1 MKSLRD
7 IETRI
12 AVNAENT
19 PGDEQCLFR
28 ITEPGSYYLPGNVR
42 GVESKHGIAIAA
54 SGVTLDLNGFDVVGV
69 PGSLDGIAA
78 VVDGLRNLAVLGGSV
93 RQWAGDGVDLASA
106 SPTNCLL
113 QDLRVSDN
121 LGHGL
126 VVGCSS
132 TVRECV
138 ARSNVGSGIMAG
150 ARCSVIA
157 CTSSGNG
164 IGALAGHGIVVG
176 SSSTVADCTA
186 VANGT
191 GIGGGSGILAGQT
204 SMIRDCV
211 ADGNGSEGSGFRHGI
226 EVSSGAT
233 VTGCSVTRNKGDGIR
248 ASAQCLVLGNK
259 CVSNGDGGDGA
270 AIHITGTRNRIESNQ
285 CDASDRGIDVDSDEN
300 IIIRN
305 TCTNNGSTGI
315 SPPTT
320 SLVPSSTARTPPA
333 WRSREMR
340 PRARSGPSTPTPI
353 SRTDPCREPGDSPPS
368 ASSRRAM
375 TRAHAETQGVFE
387 CTLYP
392 VARWPLPRPSLPWPP
407 APPCWSPAR

>member
-1 MKSLRD
+1 MKTLRD
-7 IETRI
+7 IESRL

-19 PGDEQCLFR
+19 PGDEQSLFR

-42 GVESKHGIAIAA
+42 GVKDKYGIAIAA

-78 VVDGLRNLAVLGGSV
+78 VVDDLRNIAVVGGSV

-121 LGHGL
+121 TGHGL
-126 VVGCSS
+126 VVGSSS

-138 ARSNVGSGIMAG
+138 ARSNIGSGFVAG
-150 ARCSVIA
+150 ARSSVID

-164 IGALAGHGIVVG
+164 VGSVPGHGIVVG

-191 GIGGGSGILAGQT
+191 GPGGGTGILAGQT
-204 SMIRDCV
+204 SMVRDCV
-211 ADGNGSEGSGFRHGI
+211 ADGNGSEHAGLRHGI
-226 EVSSGAT
+226 EVSSGST
-233 VTGCSVTRNKGDGIR
+233 VAGCSVTRNKGDGIR
-248 ASAQCLVLGNK
+248 ASAQCLILGNK

-285 CDASDRGIDVDSDEN
+285 CDASDRGIDVDADEN

-305 TCTNNGSTGI
+305 TCTNNAVNWDI
-315 SPPTT
+315 AANN
-320 SLVPSSTARTPPA
+320 VF
-333 WRSREMR
+333 
-340 PRARSGPSTPTPI
+340 GPI
-353 SRTDPCREPGDSPPS
+353 IDRTDP
-368 ASSRRAM
+368 ASLAV
-375 TRAHAETQGVFE
+375 TGNAAAG
-387 CTLYP
+387 
-392 VARWPLPRPSLPWPP
+392 SLGT
-407 APPCWSPAR
+407 ADANANFSY